1 MISRE
6 KISTFSVPCE
16 MDVFIFRDR
25 IVVKIRLGHIKLSV
39 KPGAHDENWSRLPL
53 PLQFCTLDPAVIN
66 YRRVKKRFDC
76 RKMKKTPK
84 KLKCIILKF
93 TFIVD
98 FVVFSRLLSNYINLI
113 INSAIF

>member
-39 KPGAHDENWSRLPL
+39 KPGAHDEN
-53 PLQFCTLDPAVIN
+53 
-66 YRRVKKRFDC
+66 
-76 RKMKKTPK
+76 
-84 KLKCIILKF
+84 
-93 TFIVD
+93 
-98 FVVFSRLLSNYINLI
+98 
-113 INSAIF
+113 

>member
-39 KPGAHDENWSRLPL
+39 KPEAHDENWSRLPL

-66 YRRVKKRFDC
+66 YRRVKNVLIVERWKKR
-76 RKMKKTPK
+76 
-84 KLKCIILKF
+84 LK
-93 TFIVD
+93 
-98 FVVFSRLLSNYINLI
+98 N
-113 INSAIF
+113 